1 MFSAPWTE
9 TESRFVSMC
18 LSVSAPWTEIS
29 DADSLTLFN
38 EQKMFITSD
47 PWPVFRVA
55 LSLVLFSS
63 LSHWTAQNVL
73 SVKASLW
80 TLTHLRYSQINSH
93 PHSRGHEATVIRL
106 TPSHMYTHTH
116 KHVCKHKS
124 LFPVLELKN
133 LEPVLSLSLS
143 LSLSGF
149 ELAYFSSKRIST
161 PFLPPSF
168 IYEASIRASSWLVA
182 LPGVFCYFFFVLS
195 LWGWALTQRKTERC
209 ERQRVFSLLLMQIF
223 PEHWGRPE
231 AKTSVQVRTVS
242 FVLRLFFISSET
254 WTFSSFIF

>member
-116 KHVCKHKS
+116 KHICKHKS

-143 LSLSGF
+143 LGLSWPTSLLKGLVPHFYPHHSFMKHLF
-149 ELAYFSSKRIST
+149 ERVVGSL
-161 PFLPPSF
+161 LCQ
-168 IYEASIRASSWLVA
+168 V
-182 LPGVFCYFFFVLS
+182 FFVIFFLFY
-195 LWGWALTQRKTERC
+195 LFEAERWLR
-209 ERQRVFSLLLMQIF
+209 EKPSDVND
-223 PEHWGRPE
+223 
-231 AKTSVQVRTVS
+231 SVC
-242 FVLRLFFISSET
+242 FLFY
-254 WTFSSFIF
+254 